1 MTIINQGVAK
11 LITKIVLI
19 TEKNIDK
26 KKFTDWGIFSSMV
39 YISLENRLRIRP
51 EGVVSKNDIGS
62 RRILLSSR
70 L

>member
-11 LITKIVLI
+11 LIAKIVLI

-39 YISLENRLRIRP
+39 YMSLENRLRIRP